1 MLRAQAQVLV
11 GKETEKYL
19 FEHAEMYA
27 YAVRRVLGG
36 EKKEEAVLP
45 MRLAKVLVP
54 EGQHKCRACGS
65 RRIISVVLQMRRAD
79 ESATV
84 FCKCSEDNCGKVW
97 RC

>member
-1 MLRAQAQVLV
+1 MSRDKA
-11 GKETEKYL
+11 KELLGEATEIYL
-19 FEHAEMYA
+19 WEKAEMYH

-36 EKKEEAVLP
+36 ESKEDAVKP

-54 EGQHKCRACGS
+54 EGPHQCSACGS
-65 RRIISVVLQMRRAD
+65 RRCTSVTLQMRRAD

-84 FCKCSEDNCGKVW
+84 FCKCSEDSCGKVW